1 MVNASANRAV
11 LSDTLF
17 GQISQLDK
25 QNYNESLGC
34 SDAINTDINT
44 ASVLSIPGPNRLDQS
59 TTQNKNGIP
68 DDDALD
74 AGVND
79 ADIVTSSSK

>member
-1 MVNASANRAV
+1 M
-11 LSDTLF
+11 SDTLF

-25 QNYNESLGC
+25 QNYNESLGY

-44 ASVLSIPGPNRLDQS
+44 PNVLSIPGPNRLDQS
-59 TTQNKNGIP
+59 TTQSKNGIP

-74 AGVND
+74 AGVNY

>member
-1 MVNASANRAV
+1 

-25 QNYNESLGC
+25 QNYNESLGY

-44 ASVLSIPGPNRLDQS
+44 ANVLRIPGPNRLDQS

-74 AGVND
+74 AGVNY